1 MNSAYLPYRLRL
13 VSLKSC
19 DACVTLPVTLP
30 HSRAEGR
37 MANQARP
44 SRIPVIIDKFNG
56 WKDILEAVP
65 MQFRG
70 SQYAKQLLVYSL
82 LSFLNITLLDFLTF
96 IFSSAR
102 TDVRAK
108 ARGFTSFKPSGDAS
122 LFGPYR
128 LWNLWKDNFPS
139 TKDHLV
145 NLIVEPEA
153 ISIGIDE
160 FWDVQKKDELKV
172 NSKQLSMELLRRNFA
187 SPTDLSNLYK
197 ESLPFTFRFLHQLV
211 TSDNKYRR
219 YKKHGIQLTPEPA
232 DEVADNND
240 DYSIGDTS
248 GERVVDHDTDSQDN
262 QVAGDDE
269 TGGDEEG
276 DFDNELD
283 DDAGPEVA
291 EIVVNR
297 NELVRTL
304 HPRKKSL
311 LR

>member
-1 MNSAYLPYRLRL
+1 MTFLVTRLQ
-13 VSLKSC
+13 
-19 DACVTLPVTLP
+19 
-30 HSRAEGR
+30 SRAESR
-37 MANQARP
+37 MASQARP
-44 SRIPVIIDKFNG
+44 SRIPVLIDKFNG
-56 WKDILEAVP
+56 WKDVLEAVP
-65 MQFRG
+65 VQFRG

-139 TKDHLV
+139 TKEHLV

-160 FWDVQKKDELKV
+160 FWDIQKKDELKV
-172 NSKQLSMELLRRNFA
+172 NSKQLSMDLLRRSFA
-187 SPTDLSNLYK
+187 SPKDLTDFYK
-197 ESLPFTFRFLHQLV
+197 GSLPFTFHFLHQLV

-219 YKKHGIQLTPEPA
+219 YKKHGIQPTPEPA
-232 DEVADNND
+232 DEATDSNND
-240 DYSIGDTS
+240 DSIGETS
-248 GERVVDHDTDSQDN
+248 GERVVDHDTELEGN
-262 QVAGDDE
+262 QEVEAGG
-269 TGGDEEG
+269 TGKDVEG

-283 DDAGPEVA
+283 DDANPELA

-297 NELVRTL
+297 NELVRICSRERSL
-304 HPRKKSL
+304 HSR
-311 LR
+311 